1 MDAQEHL
8 MRLGELQARLS
19 AAVDVTEVSAINGY
33 IALEQQNLDAHRA
46 QMENIRLMLAAD
58 DRVNVQRQEQT
69 QRESAEKVFM
79 ATSPITD
86 DLR

>member
-1 MDAQEHL
+1 
-8 MRLGELQARLS
+8 LGELQARLS

-46 QMENIRLMLAAD
+46 QMENIRLMLTAD
-58 DRVNVQRQEQT
+58 DRVNVQREDQR
-69 QRESAEKVFM
+69 QRESAELLM
-79 ATSPITD
+79 QMTAPIKD